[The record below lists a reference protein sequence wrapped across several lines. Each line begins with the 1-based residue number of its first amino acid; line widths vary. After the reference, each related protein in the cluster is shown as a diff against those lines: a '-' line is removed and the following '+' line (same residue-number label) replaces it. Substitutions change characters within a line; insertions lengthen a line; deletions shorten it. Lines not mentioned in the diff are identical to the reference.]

1 MAMHTF
7 PKVRFLTMG
16 AVAAMA
22 LVAFP
27 VSQASA
33 SSGQATVTSLNP
45 ASDFSPGRVVEVG
58 GTGCITSNGLP
69 NAAQVILRGPGAST
83 NAVSVSAFP
92 TPALVT
98 ATGTFSGIVT
108 IPFTAVIGS
117 TYKVSAQCT
126 EQGQSPGGES
136 IGIVVTVTR
145 NRPNPAP
152 VPPGTE
158 TGTFDRSQPGTAS
171 PSVTTRT
178 SPSTTTGRA
187 NPIAAQPKFTG

>member
-1 MAMHTF
+1 
-7 PKVRFLTMG
+7 MG

-27 VSQASA
+27 VSQAAA
-33 SSGQATVTSLNP
+33 SSGTATVTSLNP
-45 ASDFSPGRVVEVG
+45 ASDYFPGRVVEVG
-58 GTGCITSNGLP
+58 GTGCITSDGLP

-98 ATGTFSGIVT
+98 PTGTFSGIIT
-108 IPFTAVIGS
+108 IPFNAVIGS
-117 TYKVSAQCT
+117 TYRVSAQCT
-126 EQGQSPGGES
+126 EQGQSPGVES
-136 IGIVVTVTR
+136 TGVVLTVTG

-158 TGTFDRSQPGTAS
+158 TGTFDQSQP
-171 PSVTTRT
+171 VTT
-178 SPSTTTGRA
+178 SPSGTTRNSPTTTTGRA
-187 NPIAAQPKFTG
+187 NPISAQPRFTG

>member
-1 MAMHTF
+1 MHTF
-7 PKVRFLTMG
+7 PKIRFLTMG
-16 AVAAMA
+16 VVAAIA

-33 SSGQATVTSLNP
+33 SSGTATVTSLNS
-45 ASDFSPGRVVEVG
+45 ASGFFPGQPVQVG
-58 GTGCITSNGLP
+58 GAGCITPNGLP
-69 NAAQVILRGPGAST
+69 NAAQVILRGPGALA

-98 ATGTFSGIVT
+98 ATGTFSGIIT
-108 IPFTAVIGS
+108 IPFVAVVGS

-126 EQGQSPGGES
+126 EQGQPPGVES
-136 IGIVVTVTR
+136 TGVVLTVTR

-171 PSVTTRT
+171 PSGTTPN
-178 SPSTTTGRA
+178 SPTNTTGRA
-187 NPIAAQPKFTG
+187 NPISAQPRFTG